1 MGELGKAVGRFL
13 DSKIIPQQGTQ
24 AVPVFHEESDF
35 MLLGKL
41 VKEDSHVLDLGCG
54 SGDLL
59 DFLIQKKNV
68 TGFGI
73 EKNITGILDCL
84 EKDVQVIQRDLDDKG
99 ISDLKDGSFDYAI
112 INRTIQ
118 EIRDPVALLNELL
131 RVAKK
136 AIVTFPNFGHWTT
149 RGSLMLHGRMPKSK
163 ELPYEWY
170 DTPNIRLLTVKD
182 FYTLCKKEG
191 FKIENINF
199 QSDHTL
205 SKVLSAFG
213 LKNFGA
219 EHVIATISKV

>member
-1 MGELGKAVGRFL
+1 M
-13 DSKIIPQQGTQ
+13 
-24 AVPVFHEESDF
+24 
-35 MLLGKL
+35 
-41 VKEDSHVLDLGCG
+41 
-54 SGDLL
+54 
-59 DFLIQKKNV
+59 
-68 TGFGI
+68 
-73 EKNITGILDCL
+73 
-84 EKDVQVIQRDLDDKG
+84 QVIQRDLDDKG

-191 FKIENINF
+191 FRIENINF

-205 SKVLSAFG
+205 SKILTAFG
-213 LKNFGA
+213 LKNFGS
-219 EHVIATISKV
+219 EHVIATISKIA

>member
-1 MGELGKAVGRFL
+1 
-13 DSKIIPQQGTQ
+13 
-24 AVPVFHEESDF
+24 
-35 MLLGKL
+35 
-41 VKEDSHVLDLGCG
+41 
-54 SGDLL
+54 
-59 DFLIQKKNV
+59 
-68 TGFGI
+68 
-73 EKNITGILDCL
+73 
-84 EKDVQVIQRDLDDKG
+84 
-99 ISDLKDGSFDYAI
+99 
-112 INRTIQ
+112 
-118 EIRDPVALLNELL
+118 
-131 RVAKK
+131 
-136 AIVTFPNFGHWTT
+136 
-149 RGSLMLHGRMPKSK
+149 MLHGRMPKSK